1 MSNLNFKQKIIS
13 RVEEFFI
20 HLNHS
25 DKNLDLGYLDEC
37 LIDLESD
44 FQILTNYI
52 QDERLNLQL
61 EGMII
66 TPQTEKRLTNAE
78 KLFKSVQSEFK
89 ELRKLLENSDS
100 DVLNKKLI
108 IDKFD
113 RYISPK
119 IIWLFEEEKTIE
131 YTALKHLYET
141 GEIR

>member
-1 MSNLNFKQKIIS
+1 MSHPNFKQKIIS

-25 DKNLDLGYLDEC
+25 NENLDLGYLEDC

-44 FQILTNYI
+44 FHILTNYI

-89 ELRKLLENSDS
+89 ELRKLIKNFDS
-100 DVLNKKLI
+100 VVLNKKLI

-113 RYISPK
+113 KYISPK
-119 IIWLFEEEKTIE
+119 IIWLFEEDKTIE